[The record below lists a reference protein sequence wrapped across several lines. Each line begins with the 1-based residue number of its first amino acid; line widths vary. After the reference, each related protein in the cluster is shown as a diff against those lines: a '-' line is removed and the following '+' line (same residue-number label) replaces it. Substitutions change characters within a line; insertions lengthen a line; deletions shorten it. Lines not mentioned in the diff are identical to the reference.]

1 MTEFQELETSD
12 LESIEGG
19 TMQTMWASVRHG
31 LFEGYKTV
39 VSYPTAAIGGW
50 KLAGQMYGSHVT
62 MNDRVRAMRDVRG
75 VLAASDTL
83 PAWAH
88 R

>member
-1 MTEFQELETSD
+1 MTEFPTID
-12 LESIEGG
+12 VTDVTGG
-19 TMQTMWASVRHG
+19 TLQTMWASARHG

-39 VSYPTAAIGGW
+39 VSYPTAAVGGW

-62 MNDRVRAMRDVRG
+62 MGDRVRAMRDVQH